1 MDGWEGNVVVVVV
14 VVVVASYVPFPIRE
28 GGTAAPGSPAP
39 SIRYNQT
46 ERKKE
51 RDNQKEQNG

>member
-14 VVVVASYVPFPIRE
+14 VVVVVSYVPFPIRE

-46 ERKKE
+46 ERKKQTNKNKMV
-51 RDNQKEQNG
+51 R